1 MLVASPQTRGEGAA
15 RERAAE
21 AHMKLRFM
29 PKEERFFEL
38 FTQAAQNVVRGAEL
52 LLELVEQPQR
62 SADLRRKIEDVEH
75 EGDITTHEI
84 ADRLNRTFVT
94 PFDHEDIHDLAGR
107 LDDVLDDIEATADRM
122 HLYEAGPPSPEMV
135 NLVKVLAEATVVVE
149 KALAGLSDMR
159 NARRILDYCIEIH
172 RLENVGDEDSR
183 LALAKLFK
191 SSDAIHALKWKE
203 IYDHVEDAL
212 DKCEDVASIV
222 EGIVVKHT

>member
-1 MLVASPQTRGEGAA
+1 
-15 RERAAE
+15 
-21 AHMKLRFM
+21 MKLRFM

-38 FTQAAQNVVRGAEL
+38 FTAAAGNVVKGGEL
-52 LLELVEQPQR
+52 LLELVRQPQR
-62 SADLRRKIEDVEH
+62 AEELRRQIEEVEH
-75 EGDITTHEI
+75 EGDIITHEI

-94 PFDHEDIHDLAGR
+94 PFDHEDIHELSGR

-122 HLYEAGPPSPEMV
+122 FLYEAGPPGPEMV
-135 NLVKVLAEATVVVE
+135 DLVRVLAEATTVLH
-149 KALAGLSDMR
+149 KAVAHLNDMK

-191 SSDAIHALKWKE
+191 TSDAIYALKWKE

-212 DKCEDVASIV
+212 DKCEDVASIL

>member
-1 MLVASPQTRGEGAA
+1 M
-15 RERAAE
+15 
-21 AHMKLRFM
+21 RFRFI
-29 PKEERFFEL
+29 PREERFFEL
-38 FTQAAQNVVRGAEL
+38 FSAAAENVVKGAGL
-52 LLELVEQPQR
+52 LLDLVTHPER
-62 SADLRRKIEDVEH
+62 AEALRKQIEEVEH

-94 PFDHEDIHDLAGR
+94 PFDHEDIHGLAGR

-122 HLYEAGPPSPEMV
+122 YLYEAGPPSEEMV
-135 NLVKVLAEATVVVE
+135 DLVKVLSQATAVVQ
-149 KALAGLSDMR
+149 KAVTGLKDMK

-183 LALAKLFK
+183 LALAKLFRG
-191 SSDAIHALKWKE
+191 SDAIHALKWKE

-222 EGIVVKHT
+222 ESIIVKHT

>member
-1 MLVASPQTRGEGAA
+1 
-15 RERAAE
+15 
-21 AHMKLRFM
+21 MKLRFV

-38 FTQAAQNVVRGAEL
+38 FTQAAENVVRGAEL
-52 LLELVEQPQR
+52 LVRLVENPEK
-62 SADLRRKIEDVEH
+62 SAELRRQIEEVEH

-94 PFDHEDIHDLAGR
+94 PLDHEDIHELAGR

-122 HLYEAGPPSPEMV
+122 YLYEAGPPSPEMV
-135 NLVKVLAEATVVVE
+135 ELVKVLAETTSVVQ
-149 KALAGLSDMR
+149 KAVAGLSDMR

-183 LALAKLFK
+183 KALAKLFK
-191 SSDAIHALKWKE
+191 GSEAIHALKWKE

>member
-1 MLVASPQTRGEGAA
+1 
-15 RERAAE
+15 
-21 AHMKLRFM
+21 MKLRLM

-38 FTQAAQNVVRGAEL
+38 FESAAANVVKGAGL
-52 LLELVEQPQR
+52 LLELVRNPER
-62 SADLRRKIEDVEH
+62 AAELRHQIEEVEH

-94 PFDHEDIHDLAGR
+94 PFDHEDIHELAGR
-107 LDDVLDDIEATADRM
+107 MDDILDNIEATADRM
-122 HLYEAGPPSPEMV
+122 FLYEAGAPPLEMV
-135 NLVKVLAEATVVVE
+135 ALAEVLAEATQALE
-149 KALAGLSDMR
+149 KAVRGLRDIR
-159 NARRILDYCIEIH
+159 QGRRILDYCIEIH

-191 SSDAIHALKWKE
+191 TTDAVYALKWKE
-203 IYDHVEDAL
+203 LYDHVEEAL